1 MKKPELK
8 TVISITAAAF
18 ILYLCIHYW
27 PAAAAILSTILTA
40 LMPLLIG
47 GIFAY
52 LINILMSF
60 YERNFFPGSAKK
72 FICKSRR
79 AICLILSIISL
90 IALVALVISLIV
102 PQLISCIKLLVAEIP
117 IAIQNGIS
125 YLEQAD
131 ILSEELMQKLSS
143 INFQSEIRQIAAT
156 VFSGIG
162 SILDLF
168 AGLISSFI
176 SGITTTFLAIVFA
189 IYLLIG
195 KDKLA
200 IQITRLAKRYLKEKQ
215 YSTITYTLSIMNDC
229 FHRFVVGQC
238 IDAVILGVLCTI
250 GMLLLR
256 LPYALMIGTV
266 IAFTALIPI
275 VGAFLGGII
284 GAFLIFMQSP
294 LQALIFLIFLIIL
307 QQLEGDLIYPRVVG
321 SSIGLPGIW
330 VLAAVTVGGG
340 VFGVFGMLIGV
351 PIAATLYRLLK
362 NDLERH
368 EWLRAN
374 TNSQAKS

>member
-8 TVISITAAAF
+8 TIVTITIAAF

-40 LMPLLIG
+40 LIPLLIG

-60 YERNFFPGSAKK
+60 YERNFFPRSAKK

-79 AICLILSIISL
+79 TICLILSIISL
-90 IALVALVISLIV
+90 IALIALVISLIV
-102 PQLISCIKLLVAEIP
+102 PQLVSCIKLLIAEIP

-125 YLEQAD
+125 YLEQAN
-131 ILSEELMQKLSS
+131 ILSEELMQKLSA

-176 SGITTTFLAIVFA
+176 SGITTTFLALVFA

-195 KDKLA
+195 KDKLT
-200 IQITRLAKRYLKEKQ
+200 IQITRLAKRYLKEKH
-215 YSTITYTLSIMNDC
+215 YSTITHTLSIMNDC

-275 VGAFLGGII
+275 VGAFLGGGV

-307 QQLEGDLIYPRVVG
+307 QQLEGDLIYPRIVG

-351 PIAATLYRLLK
+351 PVAATLYRLLK
-362 NDLERH
+362 NDLEQH
-368 EWLRAN
+368 ECLRAN

>member
-1 MKKPELK
+1 MKKPETK
-8 TVISITAAAF
+8 TIITVSAAVF

-27 PAAAAILSTILTA
+27 PNVSAILGTVLAA
-40 LMPLLIG
+40 LMPLFIG

-60 YERNFFPGSAKK
+60 YERSFFPRSKKK
-72 FICKSRR
+72 FICRSRR
-79 AICLILSIISL
+79 AICLILAILSL
-90 IALVALVISLIV
+90 IALTALITSLIV
-102 PQLISCIKLLVAEIP
+102 PQLVSCIKLLVAEIP
-117 IAIQNGIS
+117 IAIQNIIS
-125 YLEQAD
+125 YLEQTN
-131 ILSEELMQKLSS
+131 ILSEELMQKLSA

-168 AGLISSFI
+168 AKFISSFI
-176 SGITTTFLAIVFA
+176 SGVTTTFLALVFA
-189 IYLLIG
+189 IYLLLS
-195 KDKLA
+195 KDKLTV
-200 IQITRLAKRYLKEKQ
+200 QITRLAKRYLKENHCLK
-215 YSTITYTLSIMNDC
+215 LSYVLSVANDC

-238 IDAVILGVLCTI
+238 IDAVILGALCTV

-256 LPYALMIGTV
+256 LPYALMIGAV

-275 VGAFLGGII
+275 VGAFLGGAI

-294 LQALIFLIFLIIL
+294 VQALIFLIFLIIL

-340 VFGVFGMLIGV
+340 VFGILGMLIGV
-351 PIAATLYRLLK
+351 PIAATVYRLLK
-362 NDLERH
+362 NDLEQYERLH
-368 EWLRAN
+368 ADTEP
-374 TNSQAKS
+374 K